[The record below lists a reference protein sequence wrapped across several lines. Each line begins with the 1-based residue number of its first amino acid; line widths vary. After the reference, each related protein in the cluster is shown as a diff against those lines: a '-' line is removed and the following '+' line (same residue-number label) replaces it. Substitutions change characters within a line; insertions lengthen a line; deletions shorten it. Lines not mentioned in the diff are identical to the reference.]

1 MKREKSQGAG
11 VGKRGLGGL
20 QREVGPIPDHV
31 LGVNAYGIPPQPP
44 NPTANSHTQEL
55 LAVSFDR

>member
-31 LGVNAYGIPPQPP
+31 LGVNAYGIPLNPRIQQPI
-44 NPTANSHTQEL
+44 AIHRSC
-55 LAVSFDR
+55 